1 MEFCDLKCRHAEWP
15 KEEAVDGSESCR
27 TFQALYCNK
36 KLQLVH
42 KNAPCPEKAVGDAS
56 KDSS

>member
-1 MEFCDLKCRHAEWP
+1 MEFCDLKCRYAEWP
-15 KEEAVDGSESCR
+15 KKEAVDGSGSCH

-42 KNAPCPEKAVGDAS
+42 KNAPCQENAVVGAS
-56 KDSS
+56 EDPT